1 MQQQGQLP
9 RGRHGLPREAV
20 EESQRQRIYMAMIE
34 VVSERSYN
42 EARVVDVIDVAG
54 VSRKTFYELFDDKE
68 QCFLST
74 YDLILSQLLKVT
86 SSEFSSATDATWA
99 ERIRVGMAAMLDL
112 IVAQPAAARFC
123 IVEVLAAGPKAL
135 ARRDAAIRQFTYF
148 LDAGR
153 SETSIEL
160 PGITS
165 LAIAGGINELLYSEL
180 IHGAAA
186 HLPSRLPELV
196 FWITNPFLGPERDS
210 AERDLAR
217 HLLEQ
222 RALAQNANA

>member
-1 MQQQGQLP
+1 
-9 RGRHGLPREAV
+9 
-20 EESQRQRIYMAMIE
+20 MAMIK
-34 VVSERSYN
+34 VVSEKGYN
-42 EARVVDVIDVAG
+42 EARIVDVIDVAG
-54 VSRKTFYELFDDKE
+54 VSRKTFYELFADKE

-74 YDLILSQLLKVT
+74 YDLIVSQLLKVT
-86 SSEFSSATDATWA
+86 SGEFGSSPNATWA

-112 IVAQPAAARFC
+112 IVAQPTAARFC

-165 LAIAGGINELLYSEL
+165 LALAGGINELLYSEL
-180 IHGAAA
+180 IHGASAQ
-186 HLPSRLPELV
+186 LPNRLPELV
-196 FWITNPFLGPERDS
+196 FWITNPFLGPARAS
-210 AERDLAR
+210 TERDLAR
-217 HLLEQ
+217 HMLEQ
-222 RALAQNANA
+222 RSLERISRS